1 MNDNPHKAIQFLID
15 TAPLYSK
22 AKATRMY
29 LEEFRKSRK
38 AQLMSQAGTEVL
50 GKQETYA
57 YAHADYIQILEGI
70 REAVELEERYRW
82 LMTAAQT
89 RIEVYRTEQ
98 YSARHEIKNPHTT
111 THLGFTLM
119 SFYTVLARHT
129 DQGFP
134 YCTNNQVSS

>member
-1 MNDNPHKAIQFLID
+1 MSDNPHKAIQFLID

-57 YAHADYIQILEGI
+57 YAHEDYVGILEGI
-70 REAVELEERYRW
+70 REAVEIEEKYRW
-82 LMTAAQT
+82 MMTAAQA
-89 RIEVYRTEQ
+89 RIEVWRTEQ
-98 YSARHEIKNPHTT
+98 YSARIEVKAT
-111 THLGFTLM
+111 
-119 SFYTVLARHT
+119 
-129 DQGFP
+129 Q
-134 YCTNNQVSS
+134 

>member
-1 MNDNPHKAIQFLID
+1 MSDNPHKAVQFLID

-57 YAHADYIQILEGI
+57 YAHADYIEILELSLI
-70 REAVELEERYRW
+70 H
-82 LMTAAQT
+82 
-89 RIEVYRTEQ
+89 I
-98 YSARHEIKNPHTT
+98 
-111 THLGFTLM
+111 
-119 SFYTVLARHT
+119 
-129 DQGFP
+129 
-134 YCTNNQVSS
+134 

>member
-1 MNDNPHKAIQFLID
+1 MNEPTKAIQYLID
-15 TAPLYSK
+15 TAPLYAK
-22 AKATRMY
+22 AKADRMY

-57 YAHADYIQILEGI
+57 YAHPDYIQILEGI

-89 RIEVYRTEQ
+89 KIECWRTEMF
-98 YSARHEIKNPHTT
+98 SARMELKAT
-111 THLGFTLM
+111 
-119 SFYTVLARHT
+119 
-129 DQGFP
+129 Q
-134 YCTNNQVSS
+134 

>member
-1 MNDNPHKAIQFLID
+1 MNEPTKAIMYLID

-57 YAHADYIQILEGI
+57 YAHQDYIEILEGI
-70 REAVELEERYRW
+70 KQAVEKEEKYRW
-82 LMTAAQT
+82 LMTAAQA
-89 RIEVYRTEQ
+89 RISVWQTEQ
-98 YSARHEIKNPHTT
+98 YNARLEIKAT
-111 THLGFTLM
+111 
-119 SFYTVLARHT
+119 
-129 DQGFP
+129 Q
-134 YCTNNQVSS
+134 